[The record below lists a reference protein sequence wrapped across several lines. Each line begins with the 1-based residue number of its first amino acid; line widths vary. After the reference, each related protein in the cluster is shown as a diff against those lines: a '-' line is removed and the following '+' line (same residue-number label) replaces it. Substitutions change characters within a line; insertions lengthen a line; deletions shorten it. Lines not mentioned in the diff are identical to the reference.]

1 MSARAP
7 FRWLGC
13 LAIASA
19 PAVAQQTTTA
29 WPSGPNVIL
38 APSASPSDPAGPMG
52 GLQVMDDLDRPAQ
65 LSDTRPGNW
74 VIAPIP
80 FRNELLGAGLVLGA
94 GYLYGARET
103 DPSVRHSIAAAA
115 GMYAEGGSWTAL
127 AAHRGYWSGQRRR
140 TTAAIATGEL
150 LYDVELELADG
161 DRTLG
166 LRQKFTGVTLEA
178 ATRVGESAWL
188 ALGYRGGN
196 TEVAVPIPADEL
208 PEEFAPDTTIE
219 MSSLLLGGE
228 LDTRDSDL
236 YPHSGRYAQLEAL
249 ISRHE
254 LGSDHDYTSLEAEW
268 NSYLPIRAAH
278 VLAWRVAGKIVEG
291 DTPFFAMSW
300 FGSGVDLR
308 GYTPGRYIGESMI
321 ARAGRMAVA
330 GDAAL
335 GIHRIRRDRQGLGR
349 AGQYRYR
356 FVAAGRR
363 CRRAFQARQGA
374 AAQHARGLRLGPR
387 RQHVLALHR
396 RGILRRSQLVEGC
409 CVAARS
415 FSSAL
420 LMISVN
426 RLVA

>member
-1 MSARAP
+1 
-7 FRWLGC
+7 
-13 LAIASA
+13 
-19 PAVAQQTTTA
+19 
-29 WPSGPNVIL
+29 
-38 APSASPSDPAGPMG
+38 MG
-52 GLQVMDDLDRPAQ
+52 GLQLMDELDRPAQ
-65 LSDTRPGNW
+65 PADARRGNW

-94 GYLYGARET
+94 GYLYGASET
-103 DPSVRHSIAAAA
+103 DRDARHSIAAAA

-150 LYDVELELADG
+150 LYDVELQLADG

-166 LRQKFTGVTLEA
+166 LRQKFTGVTAEA
-178 ATRVGESAWL
+178 ATRVGESGWL
-188 ALGYRGGN
+188 GLGYRGGN
-196 TEVAVPIPADEL
+196 TEVAVPISAAEL
-208 PEEFAPDTTIE
+208 PEEFAPGTTIE

-254 LGSDHDYTSLEAEW
+254 FGSDHDYTSLEAEW
-268 NSYLPIRAAH
+268 NSYLPIRDAH

-321 ARAGRMAVA
+321 AAQAEWRWQATPRWGFVA
-330 GDAAL
+330 FGGTGKVSGAL
-335 GIHRIRRDRQGLGR
+335 GNIDTDSWLPAGGVGVRFRLAKALPLNMRADFAWGRDDSTFSLSIGE
-349 AGQYRYR
+349 
-356 FVAAGRR
+356 
-363 CRRAFQARQGA
+363 AF
-374 AAQHARGLRLGPR
+374 
-387 RQHVLALHR
+387 
-396 RGILRRSQLVEGC
+396 
-409 CVAARS
+409 
-415 FSSAL
+415 
-420 LMISVN
+420 
-426 RLVA
+426 